1 MWSQNNDIELKIS
14 ALGASA
20 CVDLFGAYGLDLE
33 LGTTSRMQ
41 TDERL
46 LSGSIGFV
54 GRRLRGS
61 CLLAA
66 GEKPLAQSCPE
77 QNGAL
82 RDWVGEL
89 TNQFVGRL
97 KTKLL
102 SRGIEVFVTTPI
114 VLAGVHIEPLP
125 RSRMEPFVFKSSAG
139 EIMAWVEVETEEAF
153 VLGSEHP
160 AQSGAEGDI
169 LVL

>member
-1 MWSQNNDIELKIS
+1 MWSQDSDIELKIA

-20 CVDLFGAYGLDLE
+20 CIDLFGAYGLTLE
-33 LGTTSRMQ
+33 LGQTARMQ
-41 TDERL
+41 TSERL

-66 GEKPLAQSCPE
+66 GEKPLSLTCPE
-77 QNGAL
+77 KDGAL

-102 SRGIEVFVTTPI
+102 SRDIEVFVTTPI

-139 EIMAWVEVETEEAF
+139 EVMAWIEVETEEAF
-153 VLGSEHP
+153 VFGSERP
-160 AQSGAEGDI
+160 TESGIEGDI